1 MDEGSQ
7 KVQTSSYRI
16 NKYQVYII
24 YHMINVVDTA
34 VCYKCSFVDHCL
46 VMMKGFVYLSEAMSH
61 AL

>member
-34 VCYKCSFVDHCL
+34 VCYIWSFVDHCL
-46 VMMKGFVYLSEAMSH
+46 VMVKVFAYLNEAMSH
-61 AL
+61 AV